1 MPSRRASIAA
11 IAIAVYL
18 FSVVLANW
26 LTTRYGF
33 VPVGFGH
40 LATAGTFAAGGAL
53 VVRDVVQDAVGR
65 VGVLALIAITG
76 LVSYLVADS
85 SIATA
90 SMVAFLASEV
100 LDMTA
105 YTPLR
110 TRAKFGD
117 WRWRSAVLAGG
128 VVGAV
133 ADTLIFLTIAF
144 GWAAVSGALAG
155 QLIGKGE
162 VIAGFLIVGSVTR
175 AYLRRPLDAIYA

>member
-1 MPSRRASIAA
+1 MNGAARQPSYSLPTVGRAHASGACFHNPRLSESDLLGESMPSRRASIAA
-11 IAIAVYL
+11 IAIVVYL
-18 FSVVLANW
+18 FSVILANW

-76 LVSYLVADS
+76 LVSYLVADP

-90 SMVAFLASEV
+90 SMVAFLASEM

-110 TRAKFGD
+110 SRAKFGD
-117 WRWRSAVLAGG
+117 WRWRAAVLAGG
-128 VVGAV
+128 AVGAV
-133 ADTLIFLTIAF
+133 ADTLIFLTI
-144 GWAAVSGALAG
+144 
-155 QLIGKGE
+155 
-162 VIAGFLIVGSVTR
+162 
-175 AYLRRPLDAIYA
+175 